1 MAGDRIPSGELPR
14 ELNLGSATALVIA
27 TVIGVGIFTST
38 GFQAEALPHPGY
50 ILLLW
55 VTGGILAL
63 CGALCYA
70 ELGAAWPEAG
80 AEYAY
85 LRESC
90 GYTVA
95 FMSAVVSLVAGFS
108 APIAAVLKSFTE
120 YLAHFVPILGG
131 NLSLAGI
138 VSINDLIAACLVWIL
153 IGIHLRGTGVGFKFN
168 NLATAAKVLG
178 IIVLLIAAAFF
189 GQGRVEHLTEVSPA
203 FDQMSWADRSGA
215 FASSLIFVMF
225 CYAGYNAAAYV
236 ASEINEPQRVLPKAL
251 LLGTGLVIVLYLG
264 LNIVYL
270 YGAGVEELAGKV
282 DVGVVAA
289 EHLFGPVGVSI
300 VTGVLLVGLLS
311 AASAMTIAGPRVYYA
326 MGRDFPAFRKLTE
339 LSPRRRVPA
348 AALILQGVVASLIIF
363 TGAVDEIEQY
373 VGFILTIFASLAVA
387 SVFILR
393 ARYPDRHRPFR
404 TWGYP
409 FTPILFLL
417 VSGWMLIWNFRD
429 RPWESL
435 AATGT
440 VAVAGVLGRFA
451 RPADDLRQSRQ
462 KNTK

>member
-1 MAGDRIPSGELPR
+1 MASDGDPAGELPV
-14 ELNLGSATALVIA
+14 ELKLGSATALVIA

-95 FMSAVVSLVAGFS
+95 FMSAFVSLIAGFS
-108 APIAAVLKSFTE
+108 APIAAVLKSFTD
-120 YLAHFVPILGG
+120 YLAYFIPFLDGTP
-131 NLSLAGI
+131 SLAGI
-138 VSINDLIAACLVWIL
+138 VSPNDLLAVCLAWIL
-153 IGIHLRGTGVGFKFN
+153 VGIHLCGTGIGFKFN
-168 NLATAAKVLG
+168 NAATMGKVLG
-178 IIVLLIAAAFF
+178 IVALLVAAAWL
-189 GQGRVEHLTEVSPA
+189 GEGRVENLTEVGPA
-203 FDQMSWADRSGA
+203 FDQMTWADRSGA

-225 CYAGYNAAAYV
+225 CYAGYNAASYV
-236 ASEINEPQRVLPKAL
+236 ASEIKEPQRVLPRAL
-251 LLGTGLVIVLYLG
+251 LLGTGLVIVLYVG

-270 YGAGVEELAGKV
+270 YGAGVDELAGKV
-282 DVGVVAA
+282 EVGIVAA
-289 EHLFGPVGVSI
+289 EHLFGPVGVAI
-300 VTGVLLVGLLS
+300 VTCVLLVGLLS

-326 MGRDFPAFRKLTE
+326 MGRDFPAFRKLTK

-348 AALILQGVVASLIIF
+348 AALILQGIVASAIIL
-363 TGAVDEIEQY
+363 TGGVDEIQQY
-373 VGFILTIFASLAVA
+373 VGFILTVFACLAVA

-393 ARYPDRHRPFR
+393 VRYPDRPRPFR

-409 FTPILFLL
+409 FTPILFLI
-417 VSGWMLIWNFRD
+417 VSGWMLIWNFKD
-429 RPWESL
+429 RPWESV
-435 AATGT
+435 AATAT
-440 VAVAGVLGRFA
+440 VVVAGILGRFA
-451 RPADDLRQSRQ
+451 RPSNGSRQ
-462 KNTK
+462 LTRKVP